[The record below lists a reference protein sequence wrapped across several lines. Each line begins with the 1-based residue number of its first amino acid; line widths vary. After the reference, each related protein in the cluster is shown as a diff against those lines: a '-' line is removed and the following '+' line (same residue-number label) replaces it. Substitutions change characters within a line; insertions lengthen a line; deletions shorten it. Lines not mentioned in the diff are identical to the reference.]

1 VSVADA
7 AVGMVGQRFGSCPT
21 YGRVDIIAGLTGT
34 PTVLE
39 IELIDPYLSLDME
52 PQAALRLARS
62 VLRA

>member
-1 VSVADA
+1 
-7 AVGMVGQRFGSCPT
+7 
-21 YGRVDIIAGLTGT
+21 
-34 PTVLE
+34 LE